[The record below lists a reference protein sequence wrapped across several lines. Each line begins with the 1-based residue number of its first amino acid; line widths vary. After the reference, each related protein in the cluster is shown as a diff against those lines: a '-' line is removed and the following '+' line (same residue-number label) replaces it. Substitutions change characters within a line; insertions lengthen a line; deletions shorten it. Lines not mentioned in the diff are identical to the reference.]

1 MHKGGDRIPPPA
13 PRREEEGKKKRR
25 HGGQPLP
32 PFAEERSEVGMV
44 ATMMELVSGRTSATA
59 HRLQHST
66 FLSLSPLKYPSNM
79 VKCRAILDGGKI
91 LCRVCDS
98 KWAMGEDFERGRLG
112 ETHVLS
118 DRKACRRN
126 ECIVGESIS

>member
-1 MHKGGDRIPPPA
+1 M
-13 PRREEEGKKKRR
+13 EGSLFPLLQKK
-25 HGGQPLP
+25 
-32 PFAEERSEVGMV
+32 RSEVGMV

-66 FLSLSPLKYPSNM
+66 FLSLSLKYPSNM

-118 DRKACRRN
+118 DRRH
-126 ECIVGESIS
+126 VGEMNALSVNLFLGDE